1 MILLMKHNKKLL
13 TNSRGFTL
21 IEVMVSL
28 FILSVVGISIFVQTT
43 KAEVSHRELLY
54 AAYAREVAMNYLNE
68 LALSNGSAFSSR
80 QLNKNFGGLSFQIN
94 STLEPY
100 NDKLDLLILD
110 ISTADQKNIYTLQ
123 TLYKKR

>member
-1 MILLMKHNKKLL
+1 M
-13 TNSRGFTL
+13 
-21 IEVMVSL
+21 
-28 FILSVVGISIFVQTT
+28 
-43 KAEVSHRELLY
+43 SHSELVY
-54 AAYAREVAMNYLNE
+54 TAYAREGAMNYLNE

-100 NDKLDLLILD
+100 NEKLDLLILD
-110 ISTADQKNIYTLQ
+110 ISTEDKKNIYTLQ